1 MPSVTMQRQDRL
13 LATGRRLGWMDTV
26 RGSAILLLLLW
37 HANAVP
43 EFFGTPMP
51 DVIRSTNAFFF
62 PYRMPTLMLLSGMLL
77 TRSLQKPL
85 PVYYAGKLAMVLW
98 PYLVWVVIAKIV
110 FLEQPGVP
118 WWHWHAWYA
127 TSYLWFLFFIGVYYA
142 AAPLLKRLPP
152 WVPIALGAAAGVLL
166 EQGSME
172 QRMGYFAVFFFAGS
186 WIASSPGLVD
196 RLARPRAA
204 ILLGVPALTFG
215 VASIIWTESLH
226 YSVWGAP
233 LSIAGAL
240 ALVAAFARPRI
251 DGPLTRGLQFLG
263 RSSIVF
269 YVSHFPIM
277 AILSRSSLAE
287 GSFLLLASLNL
298 AAALLLGGVLAV
310 YKSIPPVA
318 WLFRAPHWITG
329 AASAAVGVVTT
340 RPESPARRDSA
351 AEERRPQ
358 VSE

>member
-1 MPSVTMQRQDRL
+1 MSSDTAQGQDRV
-13 LATGRRLGWMDTV
+13 LASGRRLGWMDTV
-26 RGSAILLLLLW
+26 RGTAILLLLLW

-43 EFFGTPMP
+43 QFFGTPMP
-51 DVIRSTNAFFF
+51 DIVNSANAFFF

-77 TRSLQKPL
+77 ARSLKKPL

-98 PYLVWVVIAKIV
+98 PYLIWVIIAKIV

-152 WVPIALGAAAGVLL
+152 WAPIALGAAAGVLL

-186 WIASSPGLVD
+186 WIASSPGLID
-196 RLARPRAA
+196 KLARPRAA
-204 ILLGVPALTFG
+204 ILLGIPALAFG
-215 VASIIWTESLH
+215 AASIIWTESLH

-240 ALVAAFARPRI
+240 ALVAVFARPHV
-251 DGPLTRGLQFLG
+251 DGPVAQGLQFLG

-277 AILSRSSLAE
+277 AMLSRSLLAE

-298 AAALLLGGVLAV
+298 AAAILLGGLLAM
-310 YKSIPPVA
+310 YKSTRPVA

-329 AASAAVGVVTT
+329 ATRSAIGFVTT
-340 RPESPARRDSA
+340 RFESPAQRDRA
-351 AEERRPQ
+351 PGEQLPQ

>member
-1 MPSVTMQRQDRL
+1 MPNKTAQPESRVL
-13 LATGRRLGWMDTV
+13 SAGRRLGWMDTV
-26 RGSAILLLLLW
+26 RGAAILLLLLW

-51 DVIRSTNAFFF
+51 DAIRSANSFFF

-98 PYLVWVVIAKIV
+98 PYLVWVIVAKIV

-142 AAPLLKRLPP
+142 VAPLLKRLPP
-152 WVPIALGAAAGVLL
+152 WVPIVLGAAAGVLL

-186 WIASSPGLVD
+186 WIAGTPGLVD

-204 ILLGVPALTFG
+204 VLLGIPAIAFG
-215 VASIIWTESLH
+215 AASIIWTDSLH
-226 YSVWGAP
+226 FSVWGAP

-240 ALVAAFARPRI
+240 ALVAVFARPHV
-251 DGPLTRGLQFLG
+251 DGPVARGLQFLG

-277 AILSRSSLAE
+277 ALLSRSPLAE
-287 GSFLLLASLNL
+287 GSFVLLAGINL
-298 AAALLLGGVLAV
+298 AAAILIGSVLAV
-310 YKSIPPVA
+310 HKTTPPVI
-318 WLFRAPHWITG
+318 WLFQAPRRLTDIFTKALDLALLQGTAH
-329 AASAAVGVVTT
+329 
-340 RPESPARRDSA
+340 RSPARTREDPRLQ
-351 AEERRPQ
+351 E
-358 VSE
+358 SE